1 MIASRLFKELLL
13 LKDIKKQRVVYMAA
27 LKRSARWNR
36 WGVLMGMGMS
46 LCILVSIGLP
56 IVFFRTMGSRWGLTE
71 SSVNII
77 VVFFCTFLSLTL
89 MSGWC
94 WLLYPMIARKKVR
107 AALWYEL
114 NRHGCELCTT
124 CGYDLRVNSSGK
136 CSECGS
142 SVIKPCLKEEDG
154 RFRSVTLPP
163 VSQCFSFMTALL
175 ILLWGNVIYLIVFRI
190 KPTSYEGVS
199 NACLI
204 KLCSWGLGLGLIYV
218 TIRLI
223 QQFHQG
229 REFGS
234 VGFLR
239 LFWYVSTAI
248 VAIGTIAGVIIGIL
262 PI

>member
-1 MIASRLFKELLL
+1 
-13 LKDIKKQRVVYMAA
+13 
-27 LKRSARWNR
+27 
-36 WGVLMGMGMS
+36 
-46 LCILVSIGLP
+46 
-56 IVFFRTMGSRWGLTE
+56 MGSRWGLTE

-77 VVFFCTFLSLTL
+77 VVFFSTFLSLAL

-124 CGYDLRVNSSGK
+124 CGYDLRGNSSGK

-190 KPTSYEGVS
+190 KPTSYEGVFK
-199 NACLI
+199 CLFD
-204 KLCSWGLGLGLIYV
+204 KVVLLGTRIGAYLRNDPVNTTIPSRSR
-218 TIRLI
+218 IRLRWI
-223 QQFHQG
+223 SEVILVRVNCDSGH
-229 REFGS
+229 RYYS
-234 VGFLR
+234 RSYNRDSTDLS
-239 LFWYVSTAI
+239 WDYVLGWAY
-248 VAIGTIAGVIIGIL
+248 
-262 PI
+262 